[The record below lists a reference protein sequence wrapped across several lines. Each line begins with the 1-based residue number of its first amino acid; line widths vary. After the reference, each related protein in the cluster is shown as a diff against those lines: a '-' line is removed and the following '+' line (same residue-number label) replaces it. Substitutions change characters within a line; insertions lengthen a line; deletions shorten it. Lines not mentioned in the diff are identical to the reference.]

1 MHSRA
6 GWPERC
12 LNKMDRA
19 LGRDAATRSAKL
31 WSDRIATEKPES
43 LWTGAPLVVVPAARS
58 SSQGRGGS
66 RSLLGP
72 ANGVGSEVLSV
83 VPPGGS
89 SEVVCSERLRID
101 WNNRRALVGI
111 TIC

>member
-6 GWPERC
+6 GRPERC
-12 LNKMDRA
+12 LNKTARA
-19 LGRDAATRSAKL
+19 LGRDGCNKISQALERPNC
-31 WSDRIATEKPES
+31 DRDS
-43 LWTGAPLVVVPAARS
+43 LWTGAALVVVPAARS